1 MPAAHDVPNDVRIQ
15 VFLKPEGQR
24 LRLLVRAPLAS
35 MNDIPWP
42 TAGVFL
48 NLSDPEMPI
57 ALRDGAKDWIA
68 DRIEM
73 YEEDVRL
80 GDPRLAAVRVSLP
93 SDTSFDSY
101 DGALRSLL
109 GPALPNDTELV
120 KSQAMVDALLEYPIR
135 SARSRFSIDPHY
147 RLLGLRALT
156 VLRFVTPDGAERALE
171 FHDDPGLVR
180 LDPRWFQAVRL
191 FVAEGF
197 RHILSGTDHLLF
209 LFCLVIPFRRF
220 RQLLVVVTAF
230 TVAHSITLIASAYDM
245 GPDAGWFPPLVET
258 LIATSIVYMALENIV
273 APGLRRRWLIAFGF
287 GSCTASASRSRCAT
301 RMQLAGSHL
310 LTSLLSFNLGVEIGQ
325 VAVLAVLLPAL
336 ALLFRFVVAER
347 LGTIILSAIVA
358 HTGWHWMID
367 RAQLLSRYQFEFPD
381 LTLGFFAGAM
391 RWMMIVV
398 AMAGA
403 WWLLKTIL
411 RPRRSSDPG
420 KLPALNQSPAEQT
433 RLRPLRSG
441 SNRSPS
447 DRPFRAAPAPAAA
460 SPAHRRAR

>member
-1 MPAAHDVPNDVRIQ
+1 MKYCATFVLVAAALFSWTAVPAAHDVPNDVRIQ
-15 VFLKPEGQR
+15 VFLRPEGQV

-42 TAGVFL
+42 TSGVFL
-48 NLSDPEMPI
+48 NLSDREMPL

-68 DRIEM
+68 DRIDV
-73 YEEDVRL
+73 YEEGVSL
-80 GDPRLAAVRVSLP
+80 GVPRLAAVRVSLP

-101 DGALRSLL
+101 DGAVRSLL

-156 VLRFVTPDGAERALE
+156 VLRFVTADGAERALE

-230 TVAHSITLIASAYDM
+230 TIAHSITLIASAYNM

-258 LIATSIVYMALENIV
+258 LIAASIVYMALENIV
-273 APGLRRRWLIAFGF
+273 APGLGRRWIIAFGF
-287 GSCTASASRSRCAT
+287 GLVHGFGFSFALRDT
-301 RMQLAGSHL
+301 MQLAGSHL
-310 LTSLLSFNLGVEIGQ
+310 LISLLSFNVGVELGQ
-325 VAVLAVLLPAL
+325 VAVLAVLIPAL

-347 LGTIILSAIVA
+347 IGTIILSAIVA
-358 HTGWHWMID
+358 HTGWHWMIE
-367 RAQLLSRYQFEFPD
+367 RAQLLWRYQFELPD
-381 LTLGFFAGAM
+381 LTVGFFAGAM
-391 RWMMIVV
+391 RWMIVV
-398 AMAGA
+398 VAVAAA
-403 WWLLKTIL
+403 WWLVRTLWK
-411 RPRRSSDPG
+411 PRRQD
-420 KLPALNQSPAEQT
+420 QT
-433 RLRPLRSG
+433 VKSEV
-441 SNRSPS
+441 
-447 DRPFRAAPAPAAA
+447 
-460 SPAHRRAR
+460 

>member
-1 MPAAHDVPNDVRIQ
+1 MKQCATFALVAAALFSWTAVPAAHDVPSDVRIQ
-15 VFLKPEGQR
+15 VFLRPEGQV

-42 TAGVFL
+42 TSGVFL

-68 DRIEM
+68 DRIDV
-73 YEEDVRL
+73 YEEGAGL
-80 GDPRLAAVRVSLP
+80 GVPRLAAVRVSLP
-93 SDTSFDSY
+93 SDTAFDSY

-109 GPALPNDTELV
+109 GPALPKDTELV

-147 RLLGLRALT
+147 RLLGLKALT
-156 VLRFVTPDGAERALE
+156 VLRFVTADGAERALE

-220 RQLLVVVTAF
+220 GQLLVVVTAF
-230 TVAHSITLIASAYDM
+230 TVAHSITLIASAYNM

-273 APGLRRRWLIAFGF
+273 APGLGRRWMIAFGF
-287 GSCTASASRSRCAT
+287 GLVHGFGFSFALRDT
-301 RMQLAGSHL
+301 MQLAGSHL
-310 LTSLLSFNLGVEIGQ
+310 LTSLLSFNVGVELGQ

-347 LGTIILSAIVA
+347 IGTIILSAIVA

-367 RAQLLSRYQFEFPD
+367 RAQLVSRYQFALPD

-398 AMAGA
+398 AVAGA
-403 WWLLKTIL
+403 WWLVKTLLKS
-411 RPRRSSDPG
+411 RRQG
-420 KLPALNQSPAEQT
+420 QT
-433 RLRPLRSG
+433 VKSEV
-441 SNRSPS
+441 
-447 DRPFRAAPAPAAA
+447 
-460 SPAHRRAR
+460 

>member
-1 MPAAHDVPNDVRIQ
+1 MKHCARLAFVAAALFSWTASAAAHDVPNDVRIQ
-15 VFLKPEGQR
+15 VFLRPEGQV

-42 TAGVFL
+42 TSGVFL
-48 NLSDPEMPI
+48 NLADPEMPL

-68 DRIEM
+68 DRIDV
-73 YEEDVRL
+73 YEESAGPGV
-80 GDPRLAAVRVSLP
+80 PRLAAVRVSLP

-109 GPALPNDTELV
+109 GPALPSDTEVV

-147 RLLGLRALT
+147 RLLGLKALT
-156 VLRFVTPDGAERALE
+156 VLRFVTADGAERALE

-209 LFCLVIPFRRF
+209 LFCLVIPFRQF
-220 RQLLVVVTAF
+220 RQLLAVVTAF
-230 TVAHSITLIASAYDM
+230 TVAHSITLIASAYNM

-258 LIATSIVYMALENIV
+258 LIAASIVYMALENIV
-273 APGLRRRWLIAFGF
+273 APGLGRRWMIAFGF
-287 GSCTASASRSRCAT
+287 GLVHGFGFSFALRDT
-301 RMQLAGSHL
+301 MQLAGSHL
-310 LTSLLSFNLGVEIGQ
+310 LISLLSFNVGVELGQ
-325 VAVLAVLLPAL
+325 VAVLAVMLPAL

-347 LGTIILSAIVA
+347 IGTIILSAIVA

-367 RAQLLSRYQFEFPD
+367 RAQLVWRYQFELPE
-381 LTLGFFAGAM
+381 LTPGFFAGAM
-391 RWMMIVV
+391 RWMMVVV
-398 AMAGA
+398 AVAGA
-403 WWLLKTIL
+403 WWLGKTMLKAR
-411 RPRRSSDPG
+411 RPDETAKS
-420 KLPALNQSPAEQT
+420 EV
-433 RLRPLRSG
+433 
-441 SNRSPS
+441 
-447 DRPFRAAPAPAAA
+447 
-460 SPAHRRAR
+460 

>member
-1 MPAAHDVPNDVRIQ
+1 MPNDVRIQ

-35 MNDIPWP
+35 MNDISWP

-48 NLSDPEMPI
+48 NLADPEMKT
-57 ALRDGAKDWIA
+57 ALNEGAKDWIA
-68 DRIEM
+68 DRIEI
-73 YEEDVRL
+73 YEDDVRL

-93 SDTSFDSY
+93 SDISFDSY
-101 DGALRSLL
+101 AGALRSLL
-109 GPALPNDTELV
+109 GPALPADTEV
-120 KSQAMVDALLEYPIR
+120 VRSQAMVDALFEYAIR
-135 SARSRFSIDPHY
+135 SDRSRFSIDPHY

-191 FVAEGF
+191 FVVEGV

-258 LIATSIVYMALENIV
+258 LIAASIVYMALENIL
-273 APGLRRRWLIAFGF
+273 APGAVLRRRWLIAFGF
-287 GSCTASASRSRCAT
+287 GLVHGFGFSFALRDT
-301 RMQLAGSHL
+301 MQLAGSHL

-336 ALLFRFVVAER
+336 ALLFRVVAER
-347 LGTIILSAIVA
+347 PGTIVLSAIVA

-367 RAQLLSRYQFEFPD
+367 RGRTA
-381 LTLGFFAGAM
+381 
-391 RWMMIVV
+391 
-398 AMAGA
+398 
-403 WWLLKTIL
+403 
-411 RPRRSSDPG
+411 
-420 KLPALNQSPAEQT
+420 PAVSV
-433 RLRPLRSG
+433 
-441 SNRSPS
+441 
-447 DRPFRAAPAPAAA
+447 RAAG
-460 SPAHRRAR
+460 SDLGLFRRARCDG

>member
-1 MPAAHDVPNDVRIQ
+1 MKHRATFALIAAALFSWTAAPAAHDVPNDVRIQ
-15 VFLKPEGQR
+15 VFLRPEGQV

-42 TAGVFL
+42 TSGVFL

-68 DRIEM
+68 DRIDV
-73 YEEDVRL
+73 YEDGIGL
-80 GDPRLAAVRVSLP
+80 GVPRLAAVRVSLP

-109 GPALPNDTELV
+109 SPALPNDTELV
-120 KSQAMVDALLEYPIR
+120 KGQAMVDALLEYPIR

-147 RLLGLRALT
+147 RLLGLKALT
-156 VLRFVTPDGAERALE
+156 VLRFVTADGAERALE

-180 LDPRWFQAVRL
+180 LDPSWFQAVRL

-273 APGLRRRWLIAFGF
+273 APGLGRRWLIAFGF
-287 GSCTASASRSRCAT
+287 GLVHGFGFSFALRDT
-301 RMQLAGSHL
+301 MQLAGSHL
-310 LTSLLSFNLGVEIGQ
+310 LTSLLSFNVGVELGQ
-325 VAVLAVLLPAL
+325 VAVLAVLLPSL

-347 LGTIILSAIVA
+347 IGTIILSAIVA

-367 RAQLLSRYQFEFPD
+367 RAQLVWRYQFALPD
-381 LTLGFFAGAM
+381 LTPGFFAGVM
-391 RWMMIVV
+391 RWMMVVV
-398 AMAGA
+398 AVAGA
-403 WWLLKTIL
+403 WWLVKTVVK
-411 RPRRSSDPG
+411 PRRQDQAVKS
-420 KLPALNQSPAEQT
+420 EV
-433 RLRPLRSG
+433 
-441 SNRSPS
+441 
-447 DRPFRAAPAPAAA
+447 
-460 SPAHRRAR
+460 

>member
-1 MPAAHDVPNDVRIQ
+1 MKFCVSFALIAAALFWCTAAPAAHDVPNDVRIQ
-15 VFLKPEGQR
+15 VFLRPEGQV

-42 TAGVFL
+42 TSGVFL
-48 NLSDPEMPI
+48 NFSDPEMPI

-68 DRIEM
+68 DRIDV
-73 YEEDVRL
+73 YEEGVGL
-80 GDPRLAAVRVSLP
+80 GVPRLAAVRVSLP

-109 GPALPNDTELV
+109 GPALPDTTELV

-147 RLLGLRALT
+147 RLLGLKALT
-156 VLRFVTPDGAERALE
+156 VLRFVTADGAERALE

-180 LDPRWFQAVRL
+180 LDPSWFQAVRL

-230 TVAHSITLIASAYDM
+230 TIAHSITLIASAYDM

-273 APGLRRRWLIAFGF
+273 APGLGRRWLIAFGF
-287 GSCTASASRSRCAT
+287 GLVHGFGFSFALRDT
-301 RMQLAGSHL
+301 MQLAGSHL
-310 LTSLLSFNLGVEIGQ
+310 LTSLLSFNVGVELGQ
-325 VAVLAVLLPAL
+325 VAVLAVLLPSL

-347 LGTIILSAIVA
+347 IGTIILSAIVA

-367 RAQLLSRYQFEFPD
+367 RAQLVSRYQFAFPD
-381 LTLGFFAGAM
+381 LTPGFLAGAM
-391 RWMMIVV
+391 RWMMVVV
-398 AMAGA
+398 AVAGA
-403 WWLLKTIL
+403 WWLVRTLLKSR
-411 RPRRSSDPG
+411 RPD
-420 KLPALNQSPAEQT
+420 QT
-433 RLRPLRSG
+433 VKSEV
-441 SNRSPS
+441 
-447 DRPFRAAPAPAAA
+447 
-460 SPAHRRAR
+460 

>member
-1 MPAAHDVPNDVRIQ
+1 MKYCATFALVAAALCSWTAVPAAHEVPNDVRIQ
-15 VFLKPEGQR
+15 IFLRPEGQV

-42 TAGVFL
+42 TSGVFL
-48 NLSDPEMPI
+48 NLSDPEMPL

-68 DRIEM
+68 DRVDV
-73 YEEDVRL
+73 YEEDVSL
-80 GDPRLAAVRVSLP
+80 GRGRLAAVRVSLP

-101 DGALRSLL
+101 DAALRSLL
-109 GPALPNDTELV
+109 GPPLPRDTEVV

-147 RLLGLRALT
+147 RLLGLKALT
-156 VLRFVTPDGAERALE
+156 VLRFVTADGAERALE

-180 LDPRWFQAVRL
+180 LDPRWIQAVRL

-230 TVAHSITLIASAYDM
+230 TVAHSITLIASAYNM
-245 GPDAGWFPPLVET
+245 APDAGWFPPLVET

-273 APGLRRRWLIAFGF
+273 NIVNIVNIGSTAAPALRRRWMIAFGF
-287 GSCTASASRSRCAT
+287 GLVHGFGFSFALRDTL
-301 RMQLAGSHL
+301 QLAGSHL
-310 LTSLLSFNLGVEIGQ
+310 LTSLLSFNVGVELGQ

-336 ALLFRFVVAER
+336 ALLFRFVLAER
-347 LGTIILSAIVA
+347 IGTIILSAIVA

-367 RAQLLSRYQFEFPD
+367 RAQLVWRYQFELPD
-381 LTLGFFAGAM
+381 LTPGFFAGAL

-398 AMAGA
+398 AVAGA
-403 WWLLKTIL
+403 WWLVRTLVKMR
-411 RPRRSSDPG
+411 RPD
-420 KLPALNQSPAEQT
+420 QT
-433 RLRPLRSG
+433 VKSEV
-441 SNRSPS
+441 
-447 DRPFRAAPAPAAA
+447 
-460 SPAHRRAR
+460 

>member
-1 MPAAHDVPNDVRIQ
+1 MKHYATFAFVAAALFSWTAAPAAHDVPNDVRIQ
-15 VFLKPEGQR
+15 VFLRPEGQV

-42 TAGVFL
+42 TSGVFL
-48 NLSDPEMPI
+48 NLSDREMPL

-68 DRIEM
+68 DRIDV
-73 YEEDVRL
+73 YEEGARL
-80 GDPRLAAVRVSLP
+80 GGSRLAAVRVSLP

-120 KSQAMVDALLEYPIR
+120 KGQAMVDALLEYPIR

-156 VLRFVTPDGAERALE
+156 VLRFVTADGAERALE

-230 TVAHSITLIASAYDM
+230 TIAHSITLIASAYNM

-258 LIATSIVYMALENIV
+258 LIAASIVYMALENIV
-273 APGLRRRWLIAFGF
+273 SSVNAGAPGLGRRWMIAFGF
-287 GSCTASASRSRCAT
+287 GLVHGFGFSFALRDT
-301 RMQLAGSHL
+301 MQLAGSHL
-310 LTSLLSFNLGVEIGQ
+310 LISLLSFNVGVELGQ

-347 LGTIILSAIVA
+347 IGTIILSAIIA

-367 RAQLLSRYQFEFPD
+367 RAQLLWRYQFELPD
-381 LTLGFFAGAM
+381 LTPGFFAGAM
-391 RWMMIVV
+391 RWMMVVV
-398 AMAGA
+398 AVAGA
-403 WWLLKTIL
+403 WWLVRTLWK
-411 RPRRSSDPG
+411 PRRHD
-420 KLPALNQSPAEQT
+420 QT
-433 RLRPLRSG
+433 VKSEV
-441 SNRSPS
+441 
-447 DRPFRAAPAPAAA
+447 
-460 SPAHRRAR
+460 

>member
-1 MPAAHDVPNDVRIQ
+1 MKHCVTLVLVATALFSWTAAPAAHDVPSDVRIQ
-15 VFLKPEGQR
+15 VFLRPEGQV

-42 TAGVFL
+42 TSGVFL

-68 DRIEM
+68 DRIDV
-73 YEEDVRL
+73 YEEGAGL
-80 GDPRLAAVRVSLP
+80 GVPRLAAVRVSLP
-93 SDTSFDSY
+93 SDTAFDSY

-109 GPALPNDTELV
+109 GPALPKDTELV

-147 RLLGLRALT
+147 RLLGLKALT
-156 VLRFVTPDGAERALE
+156 VLRFVTADGAERALE

-220 RQLLVVVTAF
+220 GQLLVVVTAF
-230 TVAHSITLIASAYDM
+230 PVADSITLNASAYNM

-273 APGLRRRWLIAFGF
+273 APGLGRRWMIAFGF
-287 GSCTASASRSRCAT
+287 GLVHGFGFSFALRDT
-301 RMQLAGSHL
+301 MQLAGSHL
-310 LTSLLSFNLGVEIGQ
+310 LTSLLSFNIGVELGQ

-347 LGTIILSAIVA
+347 IGTIILSAIVA

-367 RAQLLSRYQFEFPD
+367 RAQLVSRYQFALPD

-398 AMAGA
+398 AVAGA
-403 WWLLKTIL
+403 WWLVKTLLKSRRQGQTIN
-411 RPRRSSDPG
+411 S
-420 KLPALNQSPAEQT
+420 EV
-433 RLRPLRSG
+433 
-441 SNRSPS
+441 
-447 DRPFRAAPAPAAA
+447 
-460 SPAHRRAR
+460 

>member
-1 MPAAHDVPNDVRIQ
+1 MKHCARLAFVAAALFSWTASAAAHDVPNDVRIQ
-15 VFLKPEGQR
+15 VFLRPEGQV

-42 TAGVFL
+42 TSGVFL
-48 NLSDPEMPI
+48 NLADPEMPL

-68 DRIEM
+68 DRIDV
-73 YEEDVRL
+73 YEESAGPGV
-80 GDPRLAAVRVSLP
+80 PRLAAVRVSLP

-109 GPALPNDTELV
+109 GPALPSDTEVV

-156 VLRFVTPDGAERALE
+156 VLRFVTADGAERALE

-209 LFCLVIPFRRF
+209 LFCLVIPFRQF

-230 TVAHSITLIASAYDM
+230 TVAHSITLFASAYNM

-258 LIATSIVYMALENIV
+258 LIAASIVYMALENIV
-273 APGLRRRWLIAFGF
+273 APGLGRRWMIAFGF
-287 GSCTASASRSRCAT
+287 GLVHGFGFSFALRDT
-301 RMQLAGSHL
+301 MQLAGSHL
-310 LTSLLSFNLGVEIGQ
+310 LISLLSFNVGVELGQ
-325 VAVLAVLLPAL
+325 VAVLAVMLPAL

-347 LGTIILSAIVA
+347 IGTIILSAIVA

-367 RAQLLSRYQFEFPD
+367 RAQLLWRYQFELPE

-391 RWMMIVV
+391 RWMMVVV
-398 AMAGA
+398 AVAGA
-403 WWLLKTIL
+403 WWLGGTMLKAR
-411 RPRRSSDPG
+411 RPDETAKS
-420 KLPALNQSPAEQT
+420 EV
-433 RLRPLRSG
+433 
-441 SNRSPS
+441 
-447 DRPFRAAPAPAAA
+447 
-460 SPAHRRAR
+460 